1 MREDDAPESD
11 QAHGSLADGLGQT
24 PGATPS
30 TATDAYGD
38 DDLDDGAYGDGAD
51 VGDTADPTDASDTI
65 DDADIGADALEPEG
79 SALPDD
85 ASGGPGD
92 PLEDP
97 LAQDASPLEGIGYL
111 LEELR
116 DAVFGDDGEDAASAF
131 APDPADLAS
140 RTDLDLTG
148 DGVVDPAD
156 LHEAESPFDF
166 DVDGLHDGHP
176 GHDGGV
182 IDA

>member
-11 QAHGSLADGLGQT
+11 QAQGSLADGLGQT

-38 DDLDDGAYGDGAD
+38 ADLDDGAYGDG
-51 VGDTADPTDASDTI
+51 TDD
-65 DDADIGADALEPEG
+65 LEPEG

-85 ASGGPGD
+85 ASGGPGE

-97 LAQDASPLEGIGYL
+97 LAQDASPLEGIGFL

-131 APDPADLAS
+131 ALDPADLAS
-140 RTDLDLTG
+140 GTDLDLTG

-156 LHEAESPFDF
+156 LHEAEAPF

>member
-11 QAHGSLADGLGQT
+11 QPQGSLADGLGQT

-38 DDLDDGAYGDGAD
+38 DDLDDGAYGDG
-51 VGDTADPTDASDTI
+51 DTADPTDTSDTS
-65 DDADIGADALEPEG
+65 DDADIGAEDLEPEG

-85 ASGGPGD
+85 ASGGPGE

-97 LAQDASPLEGIGYL
+97 LAQDASPLEGIGFL

-131 APDPADLAS
+131 ATDPADLAS
-140 RTDLDLTG
+140 STDLDLTG

-166 DVDGLHDGHP
+166 DVDGLHDGHA